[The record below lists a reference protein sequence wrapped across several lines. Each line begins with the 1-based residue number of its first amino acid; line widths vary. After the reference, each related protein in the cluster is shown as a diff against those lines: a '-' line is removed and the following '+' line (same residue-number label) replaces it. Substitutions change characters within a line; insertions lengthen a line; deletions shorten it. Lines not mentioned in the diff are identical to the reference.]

1 MTEEIMGVLQKMK
14 GDKVACNDIIA
25 VEMLKNGGI
34 SITGWLL
41 RIFIRCTE
49 SGVYRRIRR
58 QRV

>member
-1 MTEEIMGVLQKMK
+1 MGVLQKMK